1 MKDSLLKIKKDI
13 SELKY
18 RHSFF
23 FFFLENL
30 RACTKETEKKK
41 KKEPFS
47 TKIINQV
54 STKQDESSIDQDF
67 TASKFT
73 FLEFKYARILAEK

>member
-30 RACTKETEKKK
+30 QACTKETEKKRTILDK
-41 KKEPFS
+41 NYK
-47 TKIINQV
+47 
-54 STKQDESSIDQDF
+54 SSF
-67 TASKFT
+67 HET
-73 FLEFKYARILAEK
+73 R

>member
-41 KKEPFS
+41 KKR
-47 TKIINQV
+47 TILDKNY
-54 STKQDESSIDQDF
+54 KSSFHETI
-67 TASKFT
+67 
-73 FLEFKYARILAEK
+73 